1 MRISNE
7 ALYEQC
13 SSTRI
18 SLLVDRARWSL
29 FGHVLRLHAETPAQ
43 LAMDFYCQGVEEGE
57 GKVVRGSAITT
68 LPVVLFKA
76 SEESSHHIVQGDGWG
91 RGSW

>member
-57 GKVVRGSAITT
+57 ACKRESYHYPPSG
-68 LPVVLFKA
+68 PV
-76 SEESSHHIVQGDGWG
+76 
-91 RGSW
+91 